1 MGVRSPGMRL
11 GLFGTRV
18 TDGTV
23 DDVVEEARR
32 AEADG
37 YATYWASQIF
47 GHDALTALAILGRE
61 VPRIELGTSVVPTY
75 PRHPM
80 VLAQQALTVNAA
92 AGGRLCLGVGLSHQ
106 IVIESMMGMSFA
118 KPVRHLREYL
128 TVLGA
133 LSRGES
139 VSFEGEDYRVHA
151 TLNVAGATPFPI
163 VVAALGAQTLKVTAE
178 LADGT
183 LTWCTGPATLSGH
196 TIPTITAAAEAAGR
210 PAPRVIAALPVCV
223 TDDVNG
229 ARERAAKAFSV
240 YGQLPSYRAM
250 LDREGAEGPA
260 DIAIVGSP
268 AEVTD
273 RIGSLAEIG
282 VTDFAAVEFGV
293 GDDERA
299 ATRAAVLAVAS

>member
-1 MGVRSPGMRL
+1 MRI

-23 DDVVEEARR
+23 DDVVEEARQ

-37 YATYWASQIF
+37 FASYWASQIF
-47 GHDALTALAILGRE
+47 GHDALTALAIVGRE

-80 VLAQQALTVNAA
+80 VLAQQALSVNAA

-210 PAPRVIAALPVCV
+210 PTPRVIAALPVCV
-223 TDDVNG
+223 TDDVG
-229 ARERAAKAFSV
+229 AARERAAKVFSV

-260 DIAIVGSP
+260 DIAIVGSA

-273 RIGSLAEIG
+273 RIGSLAGIG